1 LSAALRR
8 SFGSLEIPNY
18 RRYFAGQIVSLSGNW
33 MQMVAEMWLILTLT
47 NSGVAVGVTSAL
59 QFLPILLFGA
69 WGGVIAD
76 RFSKRRLLIVTQTL
90 MAAPALA
97 LFALTASGVVAPWM
111 VFALV
116 FVRGAVN
123 AVDNPTRQCFV
134 IEMVGSDRLVNAV
147 SLNSVLVH
155 CARILG
161 PAGAGILIA
170 TLGIAPCFLLNA
182 ATFAVMIFAL
192 RGMDPA
198 RLSEPTAPERG
209 SEGVRAAIAYVRREP
224 GLLIPLAMMVV
235 VGMLAFNFQV
245 LLPLLARFTF
255 DGGATTYTA
264 LAIAMAVGSICGAL
278 TTGARGRVSE
288 RLLTGAAIAFGIS
301 ALVAAVAPTLPLEM
315 LALAPLGFASV
326 TFAAGIN
333 STLQLG
339 AAPAMRGRVM
349 ALYSVVFLG
358 STPIGAPIA
367 GWLAEVG
374 GPRAGLILGGVAA
387 IAAGVGG
394 WIAFS
399 RARDP
404 EWALA
409 DLGWG
414 WRGRLWGRRATAI
427 ETGSADQLQRLEGRR
442 GLNVEADAVARLDR
456 LDGGLAPTPHE
467 RDRDRVAGADDRD
480 LRPEQAG
487 DSDREREGSDRPKA
501 HECDPPR
508 ALGRKAGRHSRT
520 GEHATD
526 RVRRLRRAPEPRAG
540 ERGNDP
546 PRRRDLE
553 RELVDVA
560 VGDDD
565 ADGRKRRGDP
575 GDEQDRDP
583 QEVVELHQRRLRNS
597 SAISSGELTTTSA
610 SR

>member
-59 QFLPILLFGA
+59 QFLPILIFGA

-123 AVDNPTRQCFV
+123 AVDNPTRQSFV

-198 RLSEPTAPERG
+198 RLSEPTRPERG
-209 SEGVRAAIAYVRREP
+209 SEGVRAAIAYVRGEP

-245 LLPLLARFTF
+245 LMPLLARFTF

-264 LAIAMAVGSICGAL
+264 LAVAMAAGSICGAL

-288 RLLTGAAIAFGIS
+288 RLLTGAAIAFGVS

-358 STPIGAPIA
+358 STPIGGPIA
-367 GWLAEVG
+367 GWLAEAA
-374 GPRAGLILGGVAA
+374 GPRAGLVLGGVAA
-387 IAAGVGG
+387 IVAGVGG

-399 RARDP
+399 RSRDP
-404 EWALA
+404 QWLSGL
-409 DLGWG
+409 DRR
-414 WRGRLWGRRATAI
+414 WRGRLWRGRAAAVQAGGT
-427 ETGSADQLQRLEGRR
+427 DQLQRLEGRGR
-442 GLNVEADAVARLDR
+442 LDVEDDAIAGLDR
-456 LDGGLAPTPHE
+456 LDRVLATTPGE
-467 RDRDRVAGADDRD
+467 RRRDRVAGADRGH
-480 LRPEQAG
+480 LRPEPAG
-487 DSDREREGSDRPKA
+487 DPDREREGADRPEP
-501 HECDPPR
+501 HERDPAR
-508 ALGRKAGRHSRT
+508 ALGRKAGRHPRT
-520 GEHATD
+520 GEHPAD
-526 RVRRLRRAPEPRAG
+526 RLPRLRRAAEPGSDQRR
-540 ERGNDP
+540 EDP
-546 PRRRDLE
+546 PPDRHLE

-560 VGDDD
+560 VGDH
-565 ADGRKRRGDP
+565 DGDRRQRRRHP
-575 GDEQDRDP
+575 GD
-583 QEVVELHQRRLRNS
+583 QEHGDAEKVVERHQSIRRRSRNS
-597 SAISSGELTTTSA
+597 ELDPTTRSA